1 MNLFKK
7 KDELKEISKEN
18 IKKNKKI
25 ISLSSTYESSNEEE
39 YDEIIDNC
47 LKEKRVNNDKKLQKE
62 FKERKN
68 RNIAITGEY
77 GCGKTSIINTFF
89 AKHNEYKH
97 INVSMGVYS
106 SKDDNTENN
115 IYTYILKQILYYV
128 RPYWLPFSKYSRK
141 DYPNWHYYV
150 VNLFFSL
157 SLVTLI
163 LIFLNILKINSNW
176 IKISIMLLS
185 MLILSMYSLSKIN
198 IKKIS
203 LDKANVE
210 FADDK
215 DKKVKL
221 LNDNIEE
228 LINFFLST
236 KYTIVVFEDLD
247 RTENYLEIIR
257 TLTQINYTINNSI
270 HNKNKTI
277 QFIYSVS
284 DKCFS
289 DREERTKFFDAII
302 PIKPYI
308 NSFNAKKMV
317 IDLLKNNG
325 IREDVVDNESLK
337 FACNY
342 LDNPRLVF
350 DFVNHFSI
358 YYNKQLNLKSC
369 KELFFLILYKIS
381 FPNRFHDFINKNNC
395 LSLYYSEEFEKYVE
409 VSTKQKWAA
418 ISNEDKLAQLD
429 SYSES
434 KIELKKDKN
443 KEKSINEFEKQII
456 KSNIFYRNCDRLFIR
471 RNDYYDNLS
480 LQDEN
485 IVHKIKNN
493 ESILDL
499 KFKDVKSALE
509 YIDMT
514 DFQRDS
520 ILNIQLLK
528 FVMKNNDFVL
538 ITQILNNL
546 NAKKVKFIVE
556 NEEALQILKQY
567 QSYNEKFWAVC
578 ALDTKKE
585 LSDVIKDK
593 LLFYTIKYC
602 TLEYLSKKDTELNN
616 YLTYNTSYLKLLDQR
631 YDEIE
636 NKYVELDY
644 KILSDNKFVKFK
656 TKITTDIFITNKF
669 NITIDNLNYFNRE
682 LRLGINNKKILHSII
697 NIKEELF
704 KEEIFNS
711 INEVLKCYLDKS
723 KKQSFEVNDLVWLLE
738 NYNITEENITM
749 LIEQWD
755 DVVKD
760 LSIFI
765 NNNFCI
771 KSIVKNN
778 KFKMTYENIKLLFD
792 FNSELLIEIKKYIID
807 AGVEMVVDLKKDKA
821 ILQFINENIL
831 INLTEEEMLKWLN
844 KYSEEK
850 LSSCSKTIIINNK
863 LVINKNNYRDLLIHD
878 ANLRRILNGS
888 HKIDKSYKE
897 IIEIMDEIGIVSRI
911 NNNSGEYLYIYLKQ

>member
-7 KDELKEISKEN
+7 KNKTKDN
-18 IKKNKKI
+18 IKKSKKLL
-25 ISLSSTYESSNEEE
+25 SLSSTYESSNEEE

-47 LKEKRVNNDKKLQKE
+47 LKEKRVNNDKKLHKE

-89 AKHNEYKH
+89 ARHNEYRH

-106 SKDDNTENN
+106 SKNDNIENN

-128 RPYWLPFSKYSRK
+128 RPYWLPYSKYSRK
-141 DYPNWHYYV
+141 DYPTWYYYV
-150 VNLFFSL
+150 VNSVFSL
-157 SLVTLI
+157 ALIVLI
-163 LIFLNILKINSNW
+163 LIFFNIIKINSIW
-176 IKISIMLLS
+176 IKIPIMLLS
-185 MLILSMYSLSKIN
+185 MLILMMYGLSKIN

-210 FADDK
+210 FEGK
-215 DKKVKL
+215 EIKL

-247 RTENYLEIIR
+247 RNENYLEIIR

-277 QFIYSVS
+277 QFIYSIS

-308 NSFNAKKMV
+308 NSFNAKKMIV
-317 IDLLKNNG
+317 DLLKNNG
-325 IREDVVDNESLK
+325 IREDVIDNESLK

-342 LDNPRLVF
+342 LRNPRLVF

-358 YYNKQLNLKSC
+358 YYNEQLNLKSC

-381 FPNRFHDFINKNNC
+381 FPNRFHDFMNKNNC
-395 LSLYYSEEFEKYVE
+395 LSLYFSEEFEKYVE
-409 VSTKQKWAA
+409 TSTKQKWAA
-418 ISNEDKLAQLD
+418 LSNEDKLAQLE

-434 KIELKKDKN
+434 KTDFKKDKN

-456 KSNIFYRNCDRLFIR
+456 KSNVFNRNCDRLFIR

-485 IVHKIKNN
+485 MVHKIKND
-493 ESILDL
+493 ESIIDL

-520 ILNIQLLK
+520 ILNVQLLK
-528 FVMKNNDFVL
+528 FVMKKNEFVL

-546 NAKKVKFIVE
+546 NIKKVKFIVE
-556 NEEALQILKQY
+556 NEEILQILKQY
-567 QSYNEKFWAVC
+567 PNYNEKFWAVC

-585 LSDVIKDK
+585 LTDVIKDK
-593 LLFYTIKYC
+593 LLFYTLKNC
-602 TLEYLSKKDTELNN
+602 DLEYMSKKDTELNN
-616 YLTYNTSYLKLLDQR
+616 YLTYNTSYLKILDQR

-636 NKYVELDY
+636 NKYVRLDY

-656 TKITTDIFITNKF
+656 SKITLDIFTSNKF
-669 NITIDNLNYFNRE
+669 NITKENLNYFNRE
-682 LRLGINNKKILHSII
+682 LKLGINNKKLLQSII
-697 NIKEELF
+697 NIKDDLL
-704 KEEIFNS
+704 KNVIFNN
-711 INEVLKCYLDKS
+711 INEVLKCYLDNS
-723 KKQSFEVNDLVWLLE
+723 VKQNFEVNDFVWLLE

-755 DVVKD
+755 DSVTD

-765 NNNFCI
+765 NNEFCLNC
-771 KSIVKNN
+771 IVNN
-778 KFKMTYENIKLLFD
+778 IKFKMTYENIKLIFD
-792 FNSELLIEIKKYIID
+792 FNSELLIEIKEYI
-807 AGVEMVVDLKKDKA
+807 VVDGDRILTDLKQDKE
-821 ILQFINENIL
+821 ILQFISENIL
-831 INLTEEEMLKWLN
+831 INLTEEEILKWSN
-844 KYSEEK
+844 KFGVEK

-863 LVINKNNYRDLLIHD
+863 SVINKSNYRDLLKND
-878 ANLRRILNGS
+878 DNLKYILNGG

-897 IIEIMDEIGIVSRI
+897 IIEIMNEIGIVSSI
-911 NNNSGEYLYIYLKQ
+911 NNSSGEYLYIYLKQ

>member
-7 KDELKEISKEN
+7 EKELKDN
-18 IKKNKKI
+18 IKKSKKI

-89 AKHNEYKH
+89 ARHNEYKH

-106 SKDDNTENN
+106 SKEDNTEKNV
-115 IYTYILKQILYYV
+115 YSYILKQILYYV
-128 RPYWLPFSKYSRK
+128 RPYCLPFSKYSRK
-141 DYPNWHYYV
+141 DYPNWYYYI
-150 VNLFFSL
+150 VNSAFSL
-157 SLVTLI
+157 SLITLI
-163 LIFLNILKINSNW
+163 LIFLDILKINSNW
-176 IKISIMLLS
+176 IKIPIMLLS
-185 MLILSMYSLSKIN
+185 MLILLMYSISKIN

-210 FADDK
+210 FK
-215 DKKVKL
+215 GEEIKM

-247 RTENYLEIIR
+247 RNENYLEIIR

-308 NSFNAKKMV
+308 NSFNAKKMIV
-317 IDLLKNNG
+317 DLLKNNG
-325 IREDVVDNESLK
+325 IREEIIDNESLK

-342 LDNPRLVF
+342 LGNPRLVF

-358 YYNKQLNLKSC
+358 YYNEQLNLQSC

-381 FPNRFHDFINKNNC
+381 FPNRFYDFINKNNC

-409 VSTKQKWAA
+409 TSTKQKWAA
-418 ISNEDKLAQLD
+418 ISNEDKLAQLE

-434 KIELKKDKN
+434 KTELKKDKN

-456 KSNIFYRNCDRLFIR
+456 KSNVFYRNCDRLFIR

-493 ESILDL
+493 ENILGL

-520 ILNIQLLK
+520 ILNVQLLK
-528 FVMKNNDFVL
+528 FVMENDKFVL
-538 ITQILNNL
+538 IAQILNNL
-546 NAKKVKFIVE
+546 NPKKVKFIVE
-556 NEEALQILKQY
+556 NEEVLQILKQY
-567 QSYNEKFWAVC
+567 PNYNEKFWAVC

-585 LSDVIKDK
+585 LTEVIKDK
-593 LLFYTIKYC
+593 LLFYTLKYC
-602 TLEYLSKKDTELNN
+602 DLEYISKKDTELNN

-636 NKYVELDY
+636 NKYVKLDY
-644 KILSDNKFVKFK
+644 KILSENKYAKFK
-656 TKITTDIFITNKF
+656 SKITLDIFTSNKF
-669 NITIDNLNYFNRE
+669 NITIENLNYFNRE
-682 LRLGINNKKILHSII
+682 LKLGINNKKLLHSVI
-697 NIKEELF
+697 NIKDDLI
-704 KEEIFNS
+704 KNEIYNN
-711 INEVLKCYLDKS
+711 INEVLKCYLDNS
-723 KKQSFEVNDLVWLLE
+723 EKQNFEVNDLVWLLE

-749 LIEQWD
+749 LIEKWD
-755 DVVKD
+755 DSATD
-760 LSIFI
+760 LNMFV
-765 NNNFCI
+765 NNDFCFNC
-771 KSIVKNN
+771 IVKNI
-778 KFKMTYENIKLLFD
+778 KFEMTYENIKLIFD
-792 FNSELLIEIKKYIID
+792 FNNELLIEIKEYIVSDGDRILI
-807 AGVEMVVDLKKDKA
+807 DLKQDKD
-821 ILQFINENIL
+821 ILQFIIENIL
-831 INLTEEEMLKWLN
+831 TDLTEEELLKWSN
-844 KYSEEK
+844 KFSVEK
-850 LSSCSKTIIINNK
+850 MDSYLKTIIINNK
-863 LVINKNNYRDLLIHD
+863 STINKNNYRELLKNED
-878 ANLRRILNGS
+878 NLRYILNGG

-897 IIEIMDEIGIVSRI
+897 IIEIMDEIGIISSI
-911 NNNSGEYLYIYLKQ
+911 NDGSGDYLYIYLKQ

>member
-1 MNLFKK
+1 MNLFKRK
-7 KDELKEISKEN
+7 NELKEISKEN
-18 IKKNKKI
+18 IKKSKKI
-25 ISLSSTYESSNEEE
+25 ISLSSTYESSNEDE

-47 LKEKRVNNDKKLQKE
+47 LKEKRVNNDKKIQQE
-62 FKERKN
+62 FKECRN

-128 RPYWLPFSKYSRK
+128 RPYCLPFSKYYRK
-141 DYPNWHYYV
+141 DYPNWYYYII
-150 VNLFFSL
+150 NSFFSL
-157 SLVTLI
+157 SLITLI
-163 LIFLNILKINSNW
+163 LIFLDIFKINSNW
-176 IKISIMLLS
+176 IKIPIMLLS
-185 MLILSMYSLSKIN
+185 MLILLMYSFSKIN

-203 LDKANVE
+203 LDKVNVE
-210 FADDK
+210 IADK
-215 DKKVKL
+215 GIKL

-247 RTENYLEIIR
+247 RNEKYLEIIR

-308 NSFNAKKMV
+308 NAFNAKKMI

-325 IREDVVDNESLK
+325 IREDVIDNESLK

-358 YYNKQLNLKSC
+358 YYNEQLNSKSC
-369 KELFFLILYKIS
+369 KELFFLVLYKIS
-381 FPNRFHDFINKNNC
+381 FPNRFHHFINKNNC

-409 VSTKQKWAA
+409 VNTKQKWAA
-418 ISNEDKLAQLD
+418 LSNEDKLTQVET
-429 SYSES
+429 YIES
-434 KIELKKDKN
+434 RNNFKKDKN
-443 KEKSINEFEKQII
+443 KEKGINEFEKQII
-456 KSNIFYRNCDRLFIR
+456 KSNVFYRNCDRLFIR

-493 ESILDL
+493 ESIIDL

-520 ILNIQLLK
+520 ILNVQLLK
-528 FVMKNNDFVL
+528 FVMKNNHFVL

-546 NAKKVKFIVE
+546 NTKKVEFIVE
-556 NEEALQILKQY
+556 NEEILQILKQY
-567 QSYNEKFWAVC
+567 PNYNEKFWTVC

-585 LSDVIKDK
+585 LTDVIKDK

-602 TLEYLSKKDTELNN
+602 TLEYISKKDTELNN

-656 TKITTDIFITNKF
+656 SKITTDIFTTNKF
-669 NITIDNLNYFNRE
+669 NITIENLNYFNRE
-682 LRLGINNKKILHSII
+682 LRLGINNKKILQSVID
-697 NIKEELF
+697 IKDELF
-704 KEEIFNS
+704 KNEIFNN
-711 INEVLKCYLDKS
+711 INEILKCYLDKS
-723 KKQSFEVNDLVWLLE
+723 EKQSFEETDFVWLLE
-738 NYNITEENITM
+738 NYDITEENVAM

-755 DVVKD
+755 DSITD

-765 NNNFCI
+765 NNDFYFN
-771 KSIVKNN
+771 SIVKNI
-778 KFKMTYENIKLLFD
+778 KFKMTYENIKLIFD
-792 FNSELLIEIKKYIID
+792 FNSQLLIEIKEYIVADGDGIL
-807 AGVEMVVDLKKDKA
+807 ADLKQDKE
-821 ILQFINENIL
+821 ILQFISENIL

-844 KYSEEK
+844 KFSVDK
-850 LSSCSKTIIINNK
+850 LSYCSKTIIINNK
-863 LVINKNNYRDLLIHD
+863 SVINKNNYHDLLKND
-878 ANLRRILNGS
+878 DNLRYILSGG

-897 IIEIMDEIGIVSRI
+897 IIEIMDEIGIISSI
-911 NNNSGEYLYIYLKQ
+911 KNSSEEYLYIYLKK

>member
-7 KDELKEISKEN
+7 NEHKEVGKEN
-18 IKKNKKI
+18 IKNKKRI
-25 ISLSSTYESSNEEE
+25 ISLSATYESSNENE

-47 LKEKRVNNDKKLQKE
+47 LKEKRVNVDKKLKKE

-77 GCGKTSIINTFF
+77 GGGKTSIINTFF

-97 INVSMGVYS
+97 INVSMGVYY
-106 SKDDNTENN
+106 SKDDNPVNN

-141 DYPNWHYYV
+141 DYPNWYYYV
-150 VNLFFSL
+150 VNSIFSL
-157 SLVTLI
+157 ALIILI
-163 LIFLNILKINSNW
+163 LIFLDILKINSNW
-176 IKISIMLLS
+176 LKIPIMLIS
-185 MLILSMYSLSKIN
+185 MLILLMYSLSKIN

-210 FADDK
+210 FEGK
-215 DKKVKL
+215 GIKL

-247 RTENYLEIIR
+247 RNENYLEIIR

-284 DKCFS
+284 DKCFN

-325 IREDVVDNESLK
+325 IREDVIDNESLK

-358 YYNKQLNLKSC
+358 YYNQQLNLKSC

-381 FPNRFHDFINKNNC
+381 FPNRFHHFMNKNNC
-395 LSLYYSEEFEKYVE
+395 LALYYTEEFEKYVE
-409 VSTKQKWAA
+409 KSTNQKWAA
-418 ISNEDKLAQLD
+418 ISNEDKLAQLE

-443 KEKSINEFEKQII
+443 KEKSINEFEEQLI
-456 KSNIFYRNCDRLFIR
+456 KSNIFYRNCDRLFIKR
-471 RNDYYDNLS
+471 SDFYDNLS

-509 YIDMT
+509 YIDIT

-520 ILNIQLLK
+520 ILNVQLLK
-528 FVMKNNDFVL
+528 FVMKKNEFVL

-546 NAKKVKFIVE
+546 NTKKVKFIVE
-556 NEEALQILKQY
+556 NEEVLQILKYY
-567 QSYNEKFWAVC
+567 QNYNEKFWTVC
-578 ALDTKKE
+578 ALDIKKE
-585 LSDVIKDK
+585 LTGAIKDK
-593 LLFYTIKYC
+593 LLFYTLKYC
-602 TLEYLSKKDTELNN
+602 DLEYISKKDTELNN

-631 YDEIE
+631 YDEVE
-636 NKYVELDY
+636 NKYVKLDY
-644 KILSDNKFVKFK
+644 KILSDNKFVKFQS
-656 TKITTDIFITNKF
+656 KITVDIFTSNKF
-669 NITIDNLNYFNRE
+669 NITIENLNYFNRK
-682 LRLGINNKKILHSII
+682 LKLGINNKKILQSII
-697 NIKEELF
+697 NIKDELNRN
-704 KEEIFNS
+704 EILNN
-711 INEVLKCYLDKS
+711 INEVLKCYLDQS
-723 KKQSFEVNDLVWLLE
+723 EKQTFEVNDFLWLLE
-738 NYNITEENITM
+738 NYNITEENIAM
-749 LIEQWD
+749 LIEQWND
-755 DVVKD
+755 KVTD
-760 LSIFI
+760 LSKFI
-765 NNNFCI
+765 NNDFCFNC
-771 KSIVKNN
+771 IVKNI
-778 KFKMTYENIKLLFD
+778 KFKMTYENIKLIFD
-792 FNSELLIEIKKYIID
+792 FNSELLIEIKEYIVAD
-807 AGVEMVVDLKKDKA
+807 GDGVLGDLKQDKE
-821 ILQFINENIL
+821 ILKFISENIL

-844 KYSEEK
+844 KFSIEQ

-863 LVINKNNYRDLLIHD
+863 SVINKNNYCDLLKND
-878 ANLRRILNGS
+878 DNLKYILNGG

-897 IIEIMDEIGIVSRI
+897 IIEIMNEIGIVSSI
-911 NNNSGEYLYIYLKQ
+911 NTNSGEYLYIYLKQ

>member
-7 KDELKEISKEN
+7 KNKTKDN
-18 IKKNKKI
+18 IKKSKKLL
-25 ISLSSTYESSNEEE
+25 SLSSTYESSNEEE

-47 LKEKRVNNDKKLQKE
+47 LKEKRVNNDKKLHKE

-89 AKHNEYKH
+89 ARHNEYRH

-106 SKDDNTENN
+106 SKNDNIENN

-128 RPYWLPFSKYSRK
+128 RPYWLPYSKYSRK
-141 DYPNWHYYV
+141 DYPTWYYYV
-150 VNLFFSL
+150 VNSVFSL
-157 SLVTLI
+157 ALIVLI
-163 LIFLNILKINSNW
+163 LIFFIIIKINSIW
-176 IKISIMLLS
+176 IKIPIMLLS
-185 MLILSMYSLSKIN
+185 MLILMMYGLSKIN

-210 FADDK
+210 FEGK
-215 DKKVKL
+215 EIKL

-247 RTENYLEIIR
+247 RNENYLEIIR

-277 QFIYSVS
+277 QFIYSIS

-308 NSFNAKKMV
+308 NSFNAKKMIV
-317 IDLLKNNG
+317 DLLKNNG
-325 IREDVVDNESLK
+325 IREDVIDNESLK

-342 LDNPRLVF
+342 LRNPRLVF

-358 YYNKQLNLKSC
+358 YYNEQLNLKSC

-381 FPNRFHDFINKNNC
+381 FPNRFHDFMNKNNC
-395 LSLYYSEEFEKYVE
+395 LSLYFSEEFEKYVE
-409 VSTKQKWAA
+409 TSTKQKWAA
-418 ISNEDKLAQLD
+418 LSNEDKLAQLE

-434 KIELKKDKN
+434 KTDFKKDKN

-456 KSNIFYRNCDRLFIR
+456 KSNVFNRNCDRLFIR

-485 IVHKIKNN
+485 MVHKIKND
-493 ESILDL
+493 ESIIDL

-520 ILNIQLLK
+520 ILNVQLLK
-528 FVMKNNDFVL
+528 FVMKKNEFVL

-546 NAKKVKFIVE
+546 NIKKVKFIVE
-556 NEEALQILKQY
+556 NEEILQILKQY
-567 QSYNEKFWAVC
+567 PNYNEKFWAVC

-585 LSDVIKDK
+585 LTDVIKDK
-593 LLFYTIKYC
+593 LLFYTLKNC
-602 TLEYLSKKDTELNN
+602 DLEYMSKKDTELNN
-616 YLTYNTSYLKLLDQR
+616 YLTYNTSYLKILDQR

-636 NKYVELDY
+636 NKYVRLDY

-656 TKITTDIFITNKF
+656 SKITLDIFTSNKF
-669 NITIDNLNYFNRE
+669 NITKENLNYFNRE
-682 LRLGINNKKILHSII
+682 LKLGINNKKLLQSII
-697 NIKEELF
+697 NIKDDLL
-704 KEEIFNS
+704 KNVIFNN
-711 INEVLKCYLDKS
+711 INEVLKCYLDNS
-723 KKQSFEVNDLVWLLE
+723 VKQNFEVNDFVWLLE

-755 DVVKD
+755 DSVTD

-765 NNNFCI
+765 NNEFCLNC
-771 KSIVKNN
+771 IVNN
-778 KFKMTYENIKLLFD
+778 IKFKMTYENIKLIFD
-792 FNSELLIEIKKYIID
+792 FNSELLIEIKEYIVADGDRILT
-807 AGVEMVVDLKKDKA
+807 DLKQDKE
-821 ILQFINENIL
+821 ILQFISENIL
-831 INLTEEEMLKWLN
+831 INLTEEEILKWSN
-844 KYSEEK
+844 KFGVEK

-863 LVINKNNYRDLLIHD
+863 SVINKSNYRDLLKND
-878 ANLRRILNGS
+878 DNLKYILNGG

-897 IIEIMDEIGIVSRI
+897 IIEIMNEIGIVSSI
-911 NNNSGEYLYIYLKQ
+911 NNSSGEYLYIYLKQ

>member
-7 KDELKEISKEN
+7 KNKTKDN
-18 IKKNKKI
+18 IKKSKKLL
-25 ISLSSTYESSNEEE
+25 SLSSTYESSNEEE

-47 LKEKRVNNDKKLQKE
+47 LKEKRVNNDKKLHKE

-89 AKHNEYKH
+89 ARHNEYRH

-106 SKDDNTENN
+106 SKNDNIENN

-128 RPYWLPFSKYSRK
+128 RPYWLPYSKYSRK
-141 DYPNWHYYV
+141 DYPTWYYYV
-150 VNLFFSL
+150 VNSVFSL
-157 SLVTLI
+157 ALIVLI
-163 LIFLNILKINSNW
+163 LIFFNIIKINSIW
-176 IKISIMLLS
+176 IKIPIMLLS
-185 MLILSMYSLSKIN
+185 MLILMMYGLSKIN

-210 FADDK
+210 FEGK
-215 DKKVKL
+215 EIKL

-247 RTENYLEIIR
+247 RNENYLEIIR

-277 QFIYSVS
+277 QFIYSIS

-308 NSFNAKKMV
+308 NSFNAKKMIV
-317 IDLLKNNG
+317 DLLKNNG
-325 IREDVVDNESLK
+325 IREDVIDNESLK

-342 LDNPRLVF
+342 LRNPRLVF

-358 YYNKQLNLKSC
+358 YYNEQLNLKSC

-381 FPNRFHDFINKNNC
+381 FPNRFHDFMNKNNC
-395 LSLYYSEEFEKYVE
+395 LSLYFSEEFEKYVE
-409 VSTKQKWAA
+409 TSTKQKWAA
-418 ISNEDKLAQLD
+418 LSNEDKLAQLE

-434 KIELKKDKN
+434 KTDFKKDKN

-456 KSNIFYRNCDRLFIR
+456 KSNVFNRNCDRLFIR

-485 IVHKIKNN
+485 MVHKIKND
-493 ESILDL
+493 ESIIDL

-520 ILNIQLLK
+520 ILNVQLLK
-528 FVMKNNDFVL
+528 FVMKKNEFVL

-546 NAKKVKFIVE
+546 NIKKVKFIVE
-556 NEEALQILKQY
+556 NEEILQILKQY
-567 QSYNEKFWAVC
+567 PNYNEKFWAVC

-585 LSDVIKDK
+585 LTDVIKDK
-593 LLFYTIKYC
+593 LLFYTLKNC
-602 TLEYLSKKDTELNN
+602 DLEYMSKKDTELNN
-616 YLTYNTSYLKLLDQR
+616 YLTYNTSYLKILDQR

-636 NKYVELDY
+636 NKYVRLDY

-656 TKITTDIFITNKF
+656 SKITLDIFTSNKF
-669 NITIDNLNYFNRE
+669 NITKENLNYFNRE
-682 LRLGINNKKILHSII
+682 LKLGINNKKLLQSII
-697 NIKEELF
+697 NIKDDLL
-704 KEEIFNS
+704 KNVIFNN
-711 INEVLKCYLDKS
+711 INEVLKCYLDNS
-723 KKQSFEVNDLVWLLE
+723 VKQNFEVNDFVWLLE

-755 DVVKD
+755 DSVTD

-765 NNNFCI
+765 NNEFCLNC
-771 KSIVKNN
+771 IVNN
-778 KFKMTYENIKLLFD
+778 IKFKMTYENIKLIFD
-792 FNSELLIEIKKYIID
+792 FNSELLIEIKEYIVADGDRILT
-807 AGVEMVVDLKKDKA
+807 DLKQDKE
-821 ILQFINENIL
+821 ILQFISENIL
-831 INLTEEEMLKWLN
+831 INLTEEEILKWSN
-844 KYSEEK
+844 KFGVEK

-863 LVINKNNYRDLLIHD
+863 SVINKSNYRDLLKND
-878 ANLRRILNGS
+878 DNLKYILNGG

-897 IIEIMDEIGIVSRI
+897 IIEIMNEIGIVSSI
-911 NNNSGEYLYIYLKQ
+911 NNSSGEYLYIYLKQ